1 MKNFKGT
8 TIAICILV
16 VLVIVEGILLISG
29 AFTKIPKNANGE
41 DILVSL
47 NDGTNYTV
55 DDIYKELKSSS
66 LNTILDLVDTKIL
79 TTEYKDK
86 LNEVEEYVKNVK
98 ANLKA
103 NYTSDKELEEALQN
117 YGYNSIDEYLDLVRT
132 NQLTTYATEDYA
144 KSLLT
149 EDEIK
154 KYYDE
159 NVYAEMSARH
169 ILVKPAS
176 SSDEDLNKAKAKAEE
191 IIKAIND
198 DVKTGTSLS
207 DAFDKY
213 KDNAEVTFEDLGTF
227 NYTQMD
233 EGFSKAA
240 YALKTNEMSSTPA
253 KSSYGYHIIYKTA
266 EYEKQTY
273 DEAKETIKTTLAKTK
288 MNNDTTIQAK
298 AMDAIRTKYGFTIND
313 SEIKEYYNRY
323 INKQINQTTTTAKK

>member
-29 AFTKIPKNANGE
+29 EFTQIPKNANGE

-169 ILVKPAS
+169 IPR
-176 SSDEDLNKAKAKAEE
+176 LN
-191 IIKAIND
+191 
-198 DVKTGTSLS
+198 
-207 DAFDKY
+207 
-213 KDNAEVTFEDLGTF
+213 
-227 NYTQMD
+227 
-233 EGFSKAA
+233 
-240 YALKTNEMSSTPA
+240 
-253 KSSYGYHIIYKTA
+253 
-266 EYEKQTY
+266 
-273 DEAKETIKTTLAKTK
+273 
-288 MNNDTTIQAK
+288 
-298 AMDAIRTKYGFTIND
+298 
-313 SEIKEYYNRY
+313 
-323 INKQINQTTTTAKK
+323 